1 MNVYDRLKELGI
13 ALPTAPKP
21 AGLYIPCQLRGNVL
35 YTSGQDCKVNGKLAY
50 EGKLGKDL
58 SIEEG
63 YKAARLTMFNC
74 LAVIEQEIGDLNRVK
89 KIIKLLGFINS
100 TDNFF
105 EQPSVINGASRVLI
119 DVFGEAGKHA
129 RMALSANSLPF
140 NIPLEI
146 EMIVEIE

>member
-1 MNVYDRLKELGI
+1 MNVYKRLKELNI
-13 ALPTAPKP
+13 TLPIPPKP
-21 AGLYIPCQLRGNVL
+21 AGLYVPCRLRGNVL
-35 YTSGQDCKVNGKLAY
+35 YTSGQDCRINGQLAY
-50 EGKLGKDL
+50 EGKLGIDL

-63 YKAARLTMFNC
+63 YEAARLTMINC

-89 KIIKLLGFINS
+89 KIVKLLSFVNS
-100 TDNFF
+100 TEDFI
-105 EQPSVINGASRVLI
+105 EQPSVINGASQVLI

-129 RMALSANSLPF
+129 RTALSANSLPF